1 MLSQHHKLIPMH
13 KRFIILL
20 VVAVT
25 VISLNLLFKDR
36 SDKGKETEDKE
47 VVEEPE
53 FSQNPYLVNEC
64 KVLESKDCQIHKC
77 NGRSYDKI
85 LLEGDAFGYGG
96 FTLSY
101 EGAFVT
107 FELGGMYESL
117 TFTLGHH
124 VDGSDEVGIVTAHAD
139 GVKVFDEKVR
149 GYELPRQ
156 HTIHVAHIDKLTFKI
171 TASDLIVV
179 VADAIL
185 WDYGQDPKPVTRKVA
200 PAQSPKELVKEIK
213 PYHVSGYMTAVT
225 PDEHYIMLNRQT
237 FDYGLRGNMEM
248 ALIGSNTGNAYFN
261 LRGQYSKLSFITGCH
276 DDLAGGAGSGWI
288 TVKADGKTIEEVEV
302 REGEIAKQIV
312 LDIAGCE
319 MLSFHTEQS
328 TGSSHAEMA
337 QIMVYPAAYENDIE
351 LRSDGLAP
359 PDPRLKDL
367 PDVCKLISNI
377 TPYQVVGK
385 VEKQIYTGSS
395 DHITFSMGGN
405 KYSEGI
411 ILYQTA
417 SFWDDNVSA
426 CATFDMGNE
435 FDYISFTA
443 GYIGKSWNMN
453 NDYLMIYADDE
464 LIFTTELIA
473 TYPNQHFEV
482 PIKKCRMLRIC
493 NGGSGTL
500 DVAAFGVA
508 DLVAYR
514 GKVVKND
521 LFVHPEPECP
531 YEADLMDLG
540 MPYIHYVSPMSNY
553 KESMAYD
560 GSTKKNFYEVNGERI
575 YKGFLL
581 QTSTH
586 FSLDFGVL
594 SNNGAD
600 NAAAGVVGAAA
611 VGASFVATGAAV
623 GGATVGASLAP
634 MAAFLMLAA
643 GGEAAE
649 NSLAAFNTY
658 GEYNSVTFKV
668 ACLSTASRKSDYRE
682 LLMIGADQEV
692 VANIGIYESM
702 EPQEF
707 TVPIDG
713 CEQLMFWLANT
724 NGTSSKYVIYDIVV
738 SKNNSS
744 LDIPVECR
752 LSLPEKKE
760 VKTTEYV
767 IGKDYER
774 YSKSKSDRVNDFLSS
789 AYSLYGKVRDMI
801 KEDCV
806 HYVFYTYY
814 LETSS
819 GPCKAIQLR
828 SGRDEDHKYDL
839 DRELTYRTR
848 EVENLKE
855 IMSRKAEVMSDY
867 SEALDGLYELGEDE
881 AKYREYIREYW
892 EMVNECFKIAD
903 AFYPEKIEEM
913 RLLQWV
919 NDNAG
924 TYDGVASVSECM
936 LCPLTSEDVLPG
948 YPLQHVKYFDMED

>member
-1 MLSQHHKLIPMH
+1 
-13 KRFIILL
+13 
-20 VVAVT
+20 
-25 VISLNLLFKDR
+25 
-36 SDKGKETEDKE
+36 
-47 VVEEPE
+47 
-53 FSQNPYLVNEC
+53 
-64 KVLESKDCQIHKC
+64 
-77 NGRSYDKI
+77 
-85 LLEGDAFGYGG
+85 
-96 FTLSY
+96 
-101 EGAFVT
+101 
-107 FELGGMYESL
+107 
-117 TFTLGHH
+117 
-124 VDGSDEVGIVTAHAD
+124 
-139 GVKVFDEKVR
+139 
-149 GYELPRQ
+149 
-156 HTIHVAHIDKLTFKI
+156 
-171 TASDLIVV
+171 
-179 VADAIL
+179 
-185 WDYGQDPKPVTRKVA
+185 
-200 PAQSPKELVKEIK
+200 
-213 PYHVSGYMTAVT
+213 
-225 PDEHYIMLNRQT
+225 
-237 FDYGLRGNMEM
+237 
-248 ALIGSNTGNAYFN
+248 
-261 LRGQYSKLSFITGCH
+261 
-276 DDLAGGAGSGWI
+276 
-288 TVKADGKTIEEVEV
+288 
-302 REGEIAKQIV
+302 
-312 LDIAGCE
+312 
-319 MLSFHTEQS
+319 
-328 TGSSHAEMA
+328 
-337 QIMVYPAAYENDIE
+337 
-351 LRSDGLAP
+351 
-359 PDPRLKDL
+359 
-367 PDVCKLISNI
+367 
-377 TPYQVVGK
+377 
-385 VEKQIYTGSS
+385 
-395 DHITFSMGGN
+395 
-405 KYSEGI
+405 
-411 ILYQTA
+411 
-417 SFWDDNVSA
+417 
-426 CATFDMGNE
+426 MGNE
-435 FDYISFTA
+435 FDYISFTT

-493 NGGSGTL
+493 NAGSGTL

-692 VANIGIYESM
+692 IANIGIYESM

-724 NGTSSKYVIYDIVV
+724 NGTSSQYVIYDIVV

-767 IGKDYER
+767 IEKDYDR
-774 YSKSKSDRVNDFLSS
+774 YSKSDSDKVNAFLAS
-789 AYSLYGKVRDMI
+789 AYSFYSNVHDII
-801 KEDCV
+801 KEDRV
-806 HYVFYTYY
+806 HYVVYTYY
-814 LETSS
+814 LDSSS
-819 GPCKAIQLR
+819 GHCKAIQLR
-828 SGRDEDHKYDL
+828 SGRDEDHKYDI
-839 DRELTYRTR
+839 DRELIYRQR
-848 EVENLKE
+848 EVESLTKM
-855 IMSRKAEVMSDY
+855 MSRKEQVLNDY
-867 SEALDGLYELGEDE
+867 YAALDGLSQLGDE
-881 AKYREYIREYW
+881 EGKYREYVSVYW
-892 EMVNECFKIAD
+892 EMINECINIVD
-903 AFYPEKIEEM
+903 ALYPEKIEEM
-913 RLLQWV
+913 RFLEMV
-919 NDNAG
+919 NENAG

-936 LCPLTSEDVLPG
+936 LCPLTAEDVLPD
-948 YPLQHVKYFDMED
+948 YPLQHVRYFDMED